1 MSTPI
6 QRPAA
11 SPAPPPSDPSG
22 RRMLG
27 GTVLGGGGA
36 IGMLAFAGAP
46 WWAVA
51 LAIVLTIIAAFG
63 ILIALV
69 LMPSD
74 SEHKRDLWLAAMRY
88 RDRRSQR
95 TGKRKE
101 PAQRKPRKN
110 SPRRDHAE

>member
-1 MSTPI
+1 MSSPL
-6 QRPAA
+6 QQSAA
-11 SPAPPPSDPSG
+11 SSTPAPPGPNG

-36 IGMLAFAGAP
+36 IGALAFVGAP

-51 LAIVLTIIAAFG
+51 VAVVLTITAAFG
-63 ILIALV
+63 ILTALV

-95 TGKRKE
+95 TEQRKV
-101 PAQRKPRKN
+101 PVSRKPRKHA
-110 SPRRDHAE
+110 PRRSRTE

>member
-1 MSTPI
+1 MSSPLH
-6 QRPAA
+6 QPAA
-11 SPAPPPSDPSG
+11 SPTPSPSGPNG

-36 IGMLAFAGAP
+36 IGVLAFAGAP

-51 LAIVLTIIAAFG
+51 VAVVLTITAAFG
-63 ILIALV
+63 ILTALV

-95 TGKRKE
+95 TEQRKV
-101 PAQRKPRKN
+101 PVPRKPRKDV
-110 SPRRDHAE
+110 PRRGRTE

>member
-1 MSTPI
+1 MSSPLQ
-6 QRPAA
+6 QRAA
-11 SPAPPPSDPSG
+11 SPMLPQPGPNG

-36 IGMLAFAGAP
+36 IGALAFVGAP

-51 LAIVLTIIAAFG
+51 VAVVLTITATFG

-95 TGKRKE
+95 TE
-101 PAQRKPRKN
+101 QRKVPASRKHRN
-110 SPRRDHAE
+110 NAPQRGRTE

>member
-1 MSTPI
+1 MSTPL
-6 QRPAA
+6 QQPAA
-11 SPAPPPSDPSG
+11 SPAPPPSGPNG

-36 IGMLAFAGAP
+36 IGVLAFVGAP

-51 LAIVLTIIAAFG
+51 VAIVLTITAAFG

-88 RDRRSQR
+88 LDRRSQR
-95 TGKRKE
+95 TEQRKV
-101 PAQRKPRKN
+101 PAPRKPRN
-110 SPRRDHAE
+110 SRPRRGRTE